1 MARIIDILSEV
12 DELKPNTYEDAQK
25 IKWIS
30 TVEAGLYRDVYET
43 HEHEEEIEFNGYSE
57 DDMNTELWLPDSY
70 ADIYTYYVMA
80 LMDFHNG
87 EIERYNNSIIMYMT
101 ALNDFKAWYNRT
113 HTPISRELKLF

>member
-30 TVEAGLYRDVYET
+30 TVEASLYRDVYET
-43 HEHEEEIEFNGYSE
+43 HEHEEEIKFNGYSE

-80 LMDFHNG
+80 LIDFHNG
-87 EIERYNNSIIMYMT
+87 EIDRYNNSMIMYMT